1 MINLKL
7 IWKQLLILPEVLDD
21 SEVELNDP
29 EASADT
35 GGLELDDEIEL
46 DDETSYFC
54 TRCLMWYKKRRRYN
68 PKIKEGQYYS
78 ISNKL
83 KSQEKTNDQF
93 EIMLSNLTLEE
104 IVGLRLELAAK
115 SVKNNLYGLKIW
127 YDLPNIIKD
136 AILKYTYCF

>member
-1 MINLKL
+1 
-7 IWKQLLILPEVLDD
+7 
-21 SEVELNDP
+21 
-29 EASADT
+29 
-35 GGLELDDEIEL
+35 
-46 DDETSYFC
+46 
-54 TRCLMWYKKRRRYN
+54 MWYKKRRRYN

-136 AILKYTYCF
+136 AILKYTCSASRTNGEGASFLGLSTIEFIQLIKRFNTKEYFKKD